1 MLENRRK
8 CSRVPMK
15 AQVTCI
21 IDSRTMRGVS
31 WNLGEG
37 GMQVEASG
45 LQPKEAV
52 QLSFRL
58 PASGLAVDAVGV
70 VIWGDEKR
78 HGIQFTYAISQTAR
92 KHEEMIA
99 DQIGTLHFATGKSGC
114 PTVVD
119 AGHHPYCSQIKKAA
133 EVCLVRPRRRRT
145 AWSHSWLSLIA
156 NCLQSS
162 PTSTSTATL
171 SIDSL

>member
-8 CSRVPMK
+8 YSRVPMK

-37 GMQVEASG
+37 GMQVEVSG

-58 PASGLAVDAVGV
+58 PASGLAIDAVGV

-78 HGIQFTYAISQTAR
+78 HGIRFTYIGAQSQQSI
-92 KHEEMIA
+92 HEYITER
-99 DQIGTLHFATGKSGC
+99 SG
-114 PTVVD
+114 
-119 AGHHPYCSQIKKAA
+119 AA
-133 EVCLVRPRRRRT
+133 VE
-145 AWSHSWLSLIA
+145 
-156 NCLQSS
+156 
-162 PTSTSTATL
+162 
-171 SIDSL
+171 